1 MIVPFAW
8 ELINQKNHRL
18 HERRGRAKVLCPI
31 TCSEEVAVQP
41 ARVWEWW
48 CTFGWL
54 YANYDAGLIVTGR
67 SPELAPPT
75 SSA

>member
-8 ELINQKNHRL
+8 ELINEKITGCNG
-18 HERRGRAKVLCPI
+18 EKRGRTNCPI

-41 ARVWEWW
+41 VRVWEWW